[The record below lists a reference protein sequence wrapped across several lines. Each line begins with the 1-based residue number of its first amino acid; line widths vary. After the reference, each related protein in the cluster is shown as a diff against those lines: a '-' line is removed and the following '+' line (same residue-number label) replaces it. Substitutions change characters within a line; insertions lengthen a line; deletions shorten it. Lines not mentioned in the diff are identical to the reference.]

1 MNQLQPKTYA
11 NKLSWCFG
19 IVMTL
24 LLAGC
29 DSGDKDPIL
38 TPDASTGLTQIVV
51 NPANPAIPAGLSRKF
66 EALGVYADGTSVN
79 ISERVTWTSA
89 TPAAATV
96 NGSGN
101 VNAIS
106 NGSAVISAAVA
117 GKTGQTTVTVTDAA
131 LVSITL
137 SPLAGTAVAGVNVQ
151 FSATGVYSNGTSQNL
166 TSMVTWTSS
175 DLTIT
180 SFNQDRMANSGLATA
195 LAAGVSTVTASMA
208 NISANT
214 TFTVTAANLTS
225 LVITPANPSVIAGL
239 TQQMMVTGTY
249 NNGSS
254 VDLTAQAVWSSAD
267 TTLLTFNANGAADSG
282 QATAVAAGTVAVTAS
297 FGGMTATGN
306 VLVNQAELTALS
318 IAPAAVTIAAG
329 NSQQFIATGVYNNG
343 TTANITTMVTWASS
357 DIDVAIVN
365 ANLALDSGLV
375 TSKIP
380 GAVVVS
386 ASINTAKGLIS
397 NTANLT
403 VSNAVVTSLQVTPA
417 TPLLINGFSQ
427 QLTATLLYSDQS
439 TVDVTS
445 TVTWS
450 SADTSIVTMNPSGAA
465 DSGLATPVM
474 AGSALIT
481 ATVDA
486 TTAGSTLLSVV
497 EATLQSIAITPD
509 MPSAAVGTS
518 QQLAATG
525 TFSNG
530 STMNLTRY
538 VVWQSANIAIA
549 TFNPNM
555 MSNSGL
561 LNAVMMGNT
570 DISASFNGTTANTPL
585 TVTAANLL
593 SVAITPMNPAMN
605 TGQILQMQ
613 LIGTYTDN
621 SVADLA
627 ANAVWSSSNTSVAT
641 FNPNQQANGGLLSAI
656 AAGSTTL
663 QAEFTTAN
671 LQTLSSS
678 TSLTVTGAL
687 ATNPQ
692 APQLDALTGFVM
704 AASQGVSTTP
714 GTIVADGDMAIIDTN
729 RATFTGF
736 TNGASAGLFTELTNG
751 ISYARDDTNPPYP
764 VPLPYASSADYIS
777 EIKTNLMSVST
788 YLVGAN
794 PAADT
799 TTLTDT
805 DIGGLTLNRGVYH
818 LTGTV
823 LISQDHLTL
832 NAQGDANSVFII
844 YINGNFSTAFPGGNV
859 VLLNGAK
866 ASNVYWR
873 IGGTTTIGTN
883 SQFTG
888 TVVSTGNIQLQT
900 GATVQGR
907 LISVAGNIQL
917 DANSITKSL

>member
-38 TPDASTGLTQIVV
+38 TPDALTGLTQIVV

-79 ISERVTWTSA
+79 ISDRVTWTSA
-89 TPAAATV
+89 TPAVATV

-106 NGSAVISAAVA
+106 NGAAVISAAVA

-137 SPLAGTAVAGVNVQ
+137 SPLAGTAAAGVNVQ

-214 TFTVTAANLTS
+214 TFTVTAASLTS

-239 TQQMMVTGTY
+239 TQQMMVTGTF

-267 TTLLTFNANGAADSG
+267 VTLLTFNANGASDSG
-282 QATAVAAGTVAVTAS
+282 LATAVAAGTVAVTAS
-297 FGGMTATGN
+297 FGGITATGN
-306 VLVNQAELTALS
+306 ILVNQAELTALT
-318 IAPAAVTIAAG
+318 IAPAAVAIAAG

-343 TTANITTMVTWASS
+343 TTANITSMVTWASS

-375 TSKIP
+375 ISKVP
-380 GAVVVS
+380 GTAVVS
-386 ASINTAKGLIS
+386 ASINTAMGLIS

-417 TPLLINGFSQ
+417 TPLLINGFNQ

-450 SADTSIVTMNPSGAA
+450 SADTSIVTMNPSGTA

-474 AGSALIT
+474 AGSVAIT
-481 ATVDA
+481 ATLDA
-486 TTAGSTLLSVV
+486 TTSAITTVTVV
-497 EATLQSIAITPD
+497 DAALVSIAIAPFTP
-509 MPSAAVGTS
+509 SLAAGTT
-518 QQLAATG
+518 QQLSATG

-538 VVWQSANIAIA
+538 VNWQSVAPTVA
-549 TFNPNM
+549 TFNPNF

-561 LNAVMMGNT
+561 LSALVMGNT
-570 DISASFNGTTANTPL
+570 DIIASLNGVQATNAVS
-585 TVTAANLL
+585 VTAANLV
-593 SVAITPMNPAMN
+593 SVALTPLNPAMS
-605 TGQILQMQ
+605 TGQTLQMQ
-613 LIGTYTDN
+613 LLGTYTDN
-621 SVADLA
+621 SVADLS
-627 ANAVWSSSNTSVAT
+627 ANAIWASSNTNVAA
-641 FNPNQQANGGLLSAI
+641 FNPNQQVNSGLLSAV
-656 AAGSTTL
+656 AAGTATL
-663 QAEFTTAN
+663 NVEYTTAD
-671 LQTLSSS
+671 LQTLSSG
-678 TSLTVTGAL
+678 TVLNVTGAL
-687 ATNPQ
+687 AANPQ
-692 APQLDALTGFVM
+692 APELGAVNRFVM
-704 AASQGVSTTP
+704 AASQGISTTF
-714 GTIVADGDMAIIDTN
+714 GSSIADGDMAVIDSD

-736 TNGASAGLFTELTNG
+736 TAGFSAGQFTELTNG
-751 ISYARDDTNPPYP
+751 ISFARDDTNPPYL
-764 VPLPYASSADYIS
+764 VPMPFANSADFIS
-777 EIKTNLMSVST
+777 ALKVNLNSVSDF
-788 YLVGAN
+788 LAGVN
-794 PAADT
+794 PAAST
-799 TTLTDT
+799 TTLTDL
-805 DIGGLTLNRGVYH
+805 DLSGLILNRGVYH
-818 LTGTV
+818 LSGPAM
-823 LISQDHLTL
+823 ISQEHLSL
-832 NAQGDANSVFII
+832 DAQGDANSVFII
-844 YINGNFSTAFPGGNV
+844 YINGNFSTALTGGNLT
-859 VLLNGAK
+859 LLNGAK

-883 SQFTG
+883 SQFAG
-888 TVVSTGNIQLQT
+888 TVVSTQNIQLQT

-907 LISVAGNIQL
+907 LISLAGNIQL

>member
-38 TPDASTGLTQIVV
+38 TPDALTGLTQIVV

-79 ISERVTWTSA
+79 ISDRVTWTSA
-89 TPAAATV
+89 TPAVATV

-106 NGSAVISAAVA
+106 NGAAVISAAVA

-137 SPLAGTAVAGVNVQ
+137 SPLAGTAAAGVNVQ

-214 TFTVTAANLTS
+214 TFTVTAASLTS

-239 TQQMMVTGTY
+239 TQQMMVTGTF

-267 TTLLTFNANGAADSG
+267 VTLLTFNANGASDSG
-282 QATAVAAGTVAVTAS
+282 LATAVAAGTVAVTAS
-297 FGGMTATGN
+297 FGGIIATGN
-306 VLVNQAELTALS
+306 ILVNQAELTALT
-318 IAPAAVTIAAG
+318 IAPAAVAIAAG

-343 TTANITTMVTWASS
+343 TTANITSMVTWASS

-365 ANLALDSGLV
+365 ANLASDSGLV
-375 TSKIP
+375 TSKVP
-380 GAVVVS
+380 GTVVVS
-386 ASINTAKGLIS
+386 ASINTAMGLIS

-403 VSNAVVTSLQVTPA
+403 VSNAVITLLQVTPA
-417 TPLLINGFSQ
+417 TPLLINGFNQ

-450 SADTSIVTMNPSGAA
+450 SADTSIVTMNPSGTA

-481 ATVDA
+481 ATFDA
-486 TTAGSTLLSVV
+486 TTSSSTSLSVV
-497 EATLQSIAITPD
+497 EATLQSIAIAPV
-509 MPSAAVGTS
+509 MPSAAAGTT
-518 QQLAATG
+518 QQFSATG

-538 VVWQSANIAIA
+538 VDWQSADLTIA
-549 TFNPNM
+549 TFNPNF

-561 LNAVMMGNT
+561 LSAIIMGNT
-570 DISASFNGTTANTPL
+570 DVSASLNGLIAVTPFA
-585 TVTAANLL
+585 VTAANLV
-593 SVAITPMNPAMN
+593 SVAVTPMTPAIS
-605 TGQILQMQ
+605 TGQTLQMQ
-613 LIGTYTDN
+613 LIGTYADN
-621 SVADLA
+621 SVADLSTT
-627 ANAVWSSSNTSVAT
+627 AVWASSNTSVAT
-641 FNPNQQANGGLLSAI
+641 FNTNQQSNSGLLSGI
-656 AAGSTTL
+656 AAGVSTL
-663 QAEFTTAN
+663 RAEFTAAD
-671 LQTLSSS
+671 LRTLSSS
-678 TSLTVTGAL
+678 TELTVTGAL
-687 ATNPQ
+687 AANPL
-692 APQLDALTGFVM
+692 APNIGVINGFVIT
-704 AASQGVSTTP
+704 ASQGVSTTI
-714 GTIVADGDMAIIDTN
+714 GSSILNGDMAIMDTD
-729 RATFTGF
+729 RIAFVGF
-736 TNGASAGLFTELTNG
+736 TTGASAGQFNELTNG
-751 ISYARDDTNPPYP
+751 ISYAPDDSNPPYL
-764 VPLPYASSADYIS
+764 VPMPYDSSEEYLNELKDTVIWLSNYL
-777 EIKTNLMSVST
+777 KGTNP
-788 YLVGAN
+788 GAT
-794 PAADT
+794 A
-799 TTLTDT
+799 TLLSDT
-805 DIGGLTLNRGVYH
+805 DLGGLTLNRGVYH
-818 LTGTV
+818 LLDDV
-823 LISQDHLTL
+823 LISQNHLTL
-832 NAQGDANSVFII
+832 DAQGDSNSVFII
-844 YINGNFSTAFPGGNV
+844 YTNGNFSTALPGGNV

-883 SQFTG
+883 SQFAG
-888 TVVSTGNIQLQT
+888 TVVSTQNIQLQT

-907 LISVAGNIQL
+907 LISLAGNIQL